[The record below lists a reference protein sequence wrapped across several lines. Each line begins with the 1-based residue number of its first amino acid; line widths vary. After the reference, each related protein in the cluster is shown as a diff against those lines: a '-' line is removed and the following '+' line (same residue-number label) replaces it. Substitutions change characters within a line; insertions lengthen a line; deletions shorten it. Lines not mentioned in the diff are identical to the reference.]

1 MYLVKRNPRVEW
13 TPGHIDRYFRDFWNN
28 SLSDLE
34 EDSTVWS
41 PRVDVKETKEAYEL
55 LADLPGLTKKDINIS
70 LHDNVLTV
78 KGERKTEEKSEDEDR
93 YYAERT
99 FGSFSRS
106 FRLPHK
112 VEQKDIRAEYKDGVL
127 KVVLTKS
134 EDAKPRSIE
143 IK

>member
-1 MYLVKRNPRVEW
+1 MYLVKRNPRTAW
-13 TPGHIDRYFRDFWNN
+13 TPRHVDRFFNDFWNDSFGN
-28 SLSDLE
+28 WQ

-41 PRVDVKETKEAYEL
+41 PRVDVKETKEAYEV
-55 LADLPGLTKKDINIS
+55 LADLPGLDKKDINIS

-78 KGERKTEEKSEDEDR
+78 KGERKSEEKSEDENR

-99 FGSFSRS
+99 YGSFARS
-106 FRLPHK
+106 FRLPNL

-127 KVVLTKS
+127 KVVLKKS
-134 EDAKPRSIE
+134 EEALPREIE